1 MSRER
6 GFTIIEILI
15 AMVVLSLGLVGI
27 LGVFPAGIK
36 KTAEIVE
43 DSNAAIIAESVQN
56 SVELALQS
64 ARIDDGADR
73 GFVYLGEGVDALMD
87 EKGHILPVDI
97 TTLDGTP
104 ASINKAA
111 DYWVK
116 LPYDNGETYLYPREN
131 PASYEVGPYT
141 AKNLPPVT
149 RVFPCGAQVAKD
161 AKDPALTPA
170 ERDEANKDPFSQYS
184 YAFLVREA
192 KVGDPPAYTNNHSL
206 YELTVYVYRNFP
218 TAQFEQGNDT
228 AGFASARHN
237 PVKIFKTLV
246 SF

>member
-1 MSRER
+1 MSREK

-43 DSNAAIIAESVQN
+43 DSNAAIIAESIQN

-116 LPYDNGETYLYPREN
+116 LPYDSGQM
-131 PASYEVGPYT
+131 
-141 AKNLPPVT
+141 K
-149 RVFPCGAQVAKD
+149 
-161 AKDPALTPA
+161 
-170 ERDEANKDPFSQYS
+170 
-184 YAFLVREA
+184 
-192 KVGDPPAYTNNHSL
+192 
-206 YELTVYVYRNFP
+206 
-218 TAQFEQGNDT
+218 
-228 AGFASARHN
+228 
-237 PVKIFKTLV
+237 
-246 SF
+246 